1 MFQKICREKVQTQG
15 TQARYSIL
23 LETANNFTNSVL
35 VCFQILES
43 HLDELCYQCF
53 CVEDYNKV
61 FHHYNFKVKMRKSD
75 SADWTVTLYF
85 AEVKEIYGRK
95 YCFCCP
101 LEMKTVLTLVQ

>member
-1 MFQKICREKVQTQG
+1 M
-15 TQARYSIL
+15 
-23 LETANNFTNSVL
+23 L

-85 AEVKEIYGRK
+85 A
-95 YCFCCP
+95 
-101 LEMKTVLTLVQ
+101 VLDVYVYLVFSHCIRGFVHIS